1 MYALQRQQQC
11 SGVMLMPY
19 VHDCSIWLQDHD
31 LSCPSKGSHLKKR
44 MWCRSVVMVPD
55 SNMEAKDTQL
65 ADEVLTSLQDFDPSH
80 WGLPA
85 FAD

>member
-1 MYALQRQQQC
+1 MHKIRRQQQC
-11 SGVMLMPY
+11 CSEVLMPY
-19 VHDCSIWLQDHD
+19 AWDCSIWLQGQDEAC
-31 LSCPSKGSHLKKR
+31 LSKGFHLNKH
-44 MWCRSVVMVPD
+44 MLCRCVVMVPD